1 MVAVLLMM
9 LKFRLGSFRN
19 RKNKF
24 RSRKLQEAYFFRW
37 KFVLRGSCGLV

>member
-9 LKFRLGSFRN
+9 WKLRWGIFRN

-24 RSRKLQEAYFFRW
+24 RSRKLQEAYFFRV
-37 KFVLRGSCGLV
+37 KFVLCGSCGCA